1 MFNTWPGLLLC
12 LQNSQMGFSS
22 SLIAGRSIHLQ
33 WAGYLLVTLV
43 HWTLNI
49 NVLLYKFVQISW
61 LLRLGTTKQQKMEWT
76 PNCQRTLLQESC
88 LAKLP
93 GGVQSSLGTRDLSR
107 PLKLTALPTVN
118 SSFEPYCKWN
128 HSAKHHHCLY
138 PLSNIKG
145 LQKTGMTSGH
155 TSIPELWVLYPCP
168 YYHRDPH
175 FALVY
180 HPSVVVRRCHKRH
193 QNYHKGL

>member
-12 LQNSQMGFSS
+12 LQNSYRGFSS

-93 GGVQSSLGTRDLSR
+93 GGVQSSLGTRDPSR
-107 PLKLTALPTVN
+107 TLKLTALPTVN

-145 LQKTGMTSGH
+145 LWKTGMTSGAYKH
-155 TSIPELWVLYPCP
+155 TWAVGAVSMPILSYRSSLCTGVSSFSCCST
-168 YYHRDPH
+168 
-175 FALVY
+175 V
-180 HPSVVVRRCHKRH
+180 S
-193 QNYHKGL
+193 

>member
-12 LQNSQMGFSS
+12 LQNSHRGFSS

-33 WAGYLLVTLV
+33 WAGCLLVALV

-61 LLRLGTTKQQKMEWT
+61 LLRLGTTKQQKMKWT
-76 PNCQRTLLQESC
+76 PNCQRTLLQESS
-88 LAKLP
+88 LAKTSW
-93 GGVQSSLGTRDLSR
+93 GSSELLGNKRSSK

-128 HSAKHHHCLY
+128 LSAKHHHCLY

-145 LQKTGMTSGH
+145 TRETNNLWRRGRGTLWKTGMTSRAYKH
-155 TSIPELWVLYPCP
+155 TWAVGAVSMPIL
-168 YYHRDPH
+168 
-175 FALVY
+175 
-180 HPSVVVRRCHKRH
+180 S
-193 QNYHKGL
+193 